1 MRNFEKHENELKNMD
16 LTEMINF
23 FKEMSLVTVKDAI
36 DYLYKQYEP
45 FTQDEKIILN
55 NLPEKYK
62 WIARNKNGDL
72 VVYDKKPRRNDYGS
86 FYVYYGFFENL
97 RMFKHLFR
105 NITWQSGAVC
115 FRGDECE

>member
-1 MRNFEKHENELKNMD
+1 MKNFEKYELSFD
-16 LTEMINF
+16 L
-23 FKEMSLVTVKDAI
+23 DAMVN
-36 DYLYKQYEP
+36 DLCQKCDP
-45 FTQDEKIILN
+45 FTDDEKIILN

-86 FYVYYGFFENL
+86 FYVYYGFFIDL

>member
-1 MRNFEKHENELKNMD
+1 MINFEKYENELENMD

-36 DYLYKQYEP
+36 DYLYKEYEP

-55 NLPEKYK
+55 NLPEEYK

-86 FYVYYGFFENL
+86 FYVYYGFFIDL